1 MRHEQVKKLVFV
13 SGVATLAALGLM
25 ACSILW
31 PSPLLLVV
39 AMSVGQGLGTISLAL
54 YLLAIVLD
62 LQGGSGAFDAA
73 AEARNESAGEPKPS
87 STTP

>member
-1 MRHEQVKKLVFV
+1 MRHAQVKQLVFI
-13 SGVATLAALGLM
+13 SGVATLAALALM

-39 AMSVGQGLGTISLAL
+39 AMSVGQGLGTLSLAL

-62 LQGGSGAFDAA
+62 LQGGSGSLDAA
-73 AEARNESAGEPKPS
+73 AEERGESAGEPKQ
-87 STTP
+87 TTP

>member
-13 SGVATLAALGLM
+13 SGVATLAALALM

-39 AMSVGQGLGTISLAL
+39 AMSVGQGLGTLSLAL

-62 LQGGSGAFDAA
+62 LQGGSGALDAA
-73 AEARNESAGEPKPS
+73 AEERGESAGERK

>member
-13 SGVATLAALGLM
+13 SGVATLAALALM

-31 PSPLLLVV
+31 PNPLLLVV

-62 LQGGSGAFDAA
+62 LQGGGGSFDAA
-73 AEARNESAGEPKPS
+73 AEARDESAGEPKR
-87 STTP
+87 TTT